1 MIALYNKKDLERIEG
16 IWYQESVRVHNWMDD
31 PEDFWNRRRQK
42 FREDTMRADVKS
54 VFVEDGIIKGFITG
68 KKNHV
73 LELFV
78 GQQYQRKGI
87 GSMLIKS
94 LMEVKS
100 HLGVNV
106 YMLNHKAIK
115 FYIKN
120 DFVITY
126 LYTEKGTG
134 FTKFFM
140 EWKKESLAS
149 G

>member
-1 MIALYNKKDLERIEG
+1 LERIEN

-31 PEDFWNRRRQK
+31 PEDFWNRRRPK
-42 FREDTMRADVKS
+42 FREDTMKKADVRS

-68 KKNHV
+68 KENHI

-87 GSMLIKS
+87 GSTLIKS
-94 LMEVKS
+94 FMENKS
-100 HLGVNV
+100 NLGVNV
-106 YMLNHKAIK
+106 YMLNHRATK

-134 FTKFFM
+134 FTKFLM
-140 EWKKESLAS
+140 EWKESPKS
-149 G
+149 S